1 VELDA
6 FCRSILAVKLTTQS
20 AAAAAAAKFQ
30 VSYIIQ
36 LKIYRLERLVELSL
50 NGVSTHKKA
59 ISCL

>member
-1 VELDA
+1 VQLDA
-6 FCRSILAVKLTTQS
+6 FCRGILAVKLTTQS
-20 AAAAAAAKFQ
+20 AAAAAATFQ

-50 NGVSTHKKA
+50 SGVSTHKKA